1 MVLRKGFIIEKQG
14 LLILEKR
21 ARDKWKRFE
30 KKLSIIMLKISLI
43 SMRQDTIR
51 RHRQNKG

>member
-1 MVLRKGFIIEKQG
+1 MVLRKGFIIEKQS

-43 SMRQDTIR
+43 LMRQDTIR
-51 RHRQNKG
+51 RHR